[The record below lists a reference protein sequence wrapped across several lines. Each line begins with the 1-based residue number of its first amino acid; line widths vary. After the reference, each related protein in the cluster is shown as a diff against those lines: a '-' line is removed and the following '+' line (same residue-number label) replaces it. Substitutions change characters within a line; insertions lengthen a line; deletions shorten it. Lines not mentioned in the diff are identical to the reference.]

1 MGWNRTFE
9 EYDLVENRTFEEYD
23 FGLIRTFR
31 KYEFVLSES
40 TVPYFRKVQIILKK
54 YGPELKSKKEL
65 TLLIFFAYTAVLPYI
80 FPVIIYGAQPSQ

>member
-1 MGWNRTFE
+1 M
-9 EYDLVENRTFEEYD
+9 VENRTFEEYD

-65 TLLIFFAYTAVLPYI
+65 TVLIFFVYPAVLPYI
-80 FPVIIYGAQPSQ
+80 IPVLIYGAQPSQ